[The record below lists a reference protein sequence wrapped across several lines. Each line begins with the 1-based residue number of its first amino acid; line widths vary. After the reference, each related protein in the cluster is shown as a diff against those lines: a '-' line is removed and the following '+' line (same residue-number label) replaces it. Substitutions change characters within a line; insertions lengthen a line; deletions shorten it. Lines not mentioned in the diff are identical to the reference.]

1 MQLNVGAVLQLIRVR
16 KGLSQE
22 ELAEEMH
29 MDRSLISRIE
39 TGKQHPAFETV
50 VKWTNA
56 TNAKEVLVAFFCG
69 MDGTSMMQNI
79 LSLTGAA

>member
-16 KGLSQE
+16 KGMSQE
-22 ELAEEMH
+22 KLADELN

-39 TGKQHPAFETV
+39 TGKQHPAFDTV
-50 VKWTNA
+50 VKWTDV

-69 MDGTSMMQNI
+69 MDGTSIMQNI
-79 LSLTGAA
+79 LTMTGAG

>member
-1 MQLNVGAVLQLIRVR
+1 
-16 KGLSQE
+16 
-22 ELAEEMH
+22 

-50 VKWTNA
+50 VRWANV

-69 MDGTSMMQNI
+69 MDGTAVMQNI
-79 LSLTGAA
+79 LNLMGAG

>member
-1 MQLNVGAVLQLIRVR
+1 LQLNVGAILQLIRVR

-22 ELAEEMH
+22 KLADELN
-29 MDRSLISRIE
+29 MDRSLVSRIE

-50 VKWTNA
+50 VKWTDV

-69 MDGTSMMQNI
+69 MDGTSIMQNI
-79 LSLTGAA
+79 LTVTGAA